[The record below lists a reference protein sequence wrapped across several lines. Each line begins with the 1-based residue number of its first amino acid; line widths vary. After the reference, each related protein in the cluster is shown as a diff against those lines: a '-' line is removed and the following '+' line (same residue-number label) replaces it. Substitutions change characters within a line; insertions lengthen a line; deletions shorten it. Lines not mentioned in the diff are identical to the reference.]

1 MIYDELLLVR
11 LSIPLCHFDTGGL
24 ETPGLV
30 SFLNW
35 QHFKCVVKDLLEKFS
50 IVSLFTSLTEDK

>member
-1 MIYDELLLVR
+1 VR